1 MKRITSSLVLCLLVS
16 IYCKAQTEGFAYR
29 TSLDTVKQ
37 SGFYNVAISPLV
49 SAHTQTDYRDIRIVN
64 TSGRWVP
71 HLLRLPEEERT
82 YHTLLMDMPFVSK
95 KADATTV
102 TCVVKNTFSAIT
114 QMVLQMKNTTAQ
126 RTCSISGSLNGK
138 DWFIINDSIRLQEG
152 AITSGNKTDCRLAF
166 PPSDYP
172 YFKIVVNSKQT
183 DPVNIVS
190 ITTPI
195 SASKLLSEMTNKL
208 LENPTCTTVQK
219 DSAKV
224 SYIQV
229 TQQDAYQF
237 EMLALQVSGVAYF
250 NRRMDVYVPQ
260 TAQHSFTNLGRL
272 VQSVNISNNSTLQFY
287 LPLTKANTFYLVV
300 HNDDN
305 LPLKITVVKTALRY
319 RVLTA
324 YLEQGSG
331 YQLIT
336 DNPNVAAPVYDLAK
350 LKDSLPTNIPL
361 LGMDSILTANSL
373 TPTATIANKQS
384 NKYLLWG
391 SLALALLGLL
401 YFTIKLTKEVNKRK
415 ATNAANEQQV

>member
-1 MKRITSSLVLCLLVS
+1 MKTITSSLVLCLLAS
-16 IYCKAQTEGFAYR
+16 IYCEAQTEGFAYKAL
-29 TSLDTVKQ
+29 LDTVKQ
-37 SGFYNVAISPLV
+37 AGFYNVAISPLV

-82 YHTLLMDMPFVSK
+82 YHTLLIDMPFVSK

-152 AITSGNKTDCRLAF
+152 AITNGDKTDCRLAF

-190 ITTPI
+190 IAAPV
-195 SASKLLSEMTNKL
+195 SASKLLNEMANKL
-208 LENPTCTTVQK
+208 LENPACTIVQK

-229 TQQDAYQF
+229 TQQEAYQF
-237 EMLALQVSGVAYF
+237 EMLALRVNGVAYF

-260 TAQHSFTNLGRL
+260 TAQHSFASPGRL
-272 VQSVNISNNSTLQFY
+272 IQSVNISNNSTLQFY
-287 LPLTKANTFYLVV
+287 LPLTKAKTFYLVV

-305 LPLKITVVKTALRY
+305 LPLKITAVKTALRY

-373 TPTATIANKQS
+373 APTATIANKQS

-415 ATNAANEQQV
+415 AANAANEQQV